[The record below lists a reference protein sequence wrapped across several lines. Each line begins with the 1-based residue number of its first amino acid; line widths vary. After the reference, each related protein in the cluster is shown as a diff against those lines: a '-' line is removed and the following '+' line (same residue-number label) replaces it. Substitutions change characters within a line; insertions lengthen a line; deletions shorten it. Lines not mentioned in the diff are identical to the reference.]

1 MIPAFSDDSMQFK
14 NDITMPKNTI
24 AKGYLALGEIYEME
38 NDFKSALKN
47 YENALS
53 SSDTN
58 NPDNILL
65 SEIYFKTALLYD
77 DGQNTEKALE
87 YYQKSIDGIQNKKD
101 SKENKFLSTCYA
113 NTGLIYA
120 EKWSETGVQESFE
133 TSTENFKAALKI
145 DTEEE
150 NQNGIYFASR
160 QLSMLYRDNSPETS
174 AKYMQIS
181 LDAAVRLKDDF
192 KIALSR
198 LELGDYYYNTM
209 NNKLALI
216 NYFEAKKALGSN
228 ISNENRERISI
239 RINDMKIKM
248 DESEFREVAGKY
260 IENKDNTR
268 LLDN

>member
-1 MIPAFSDDSMQFK
+1 
-14 NDITMPKNTI
+14 
-24 AKGYLALGEIYEME
+24 
-38 NDFKSALKN
+38 
-47 YENALS
+47 
-53 SSDTN
+53 
-58 NPDNILL
+58 
-65 SEIYFKTALLYD
+65 
-77 DGQNTEKALE
+77 
-87 YYQKSIDGIQNKKD
+87 
-101 SKENKFLSTCYA
+101 
-113 NTGLIYA
+113 
-120 EKWSETGVQESFE
+120 
-133 TSTENFKAALKI
+133 
-145 DTEEE
+145 
-150 NQNGIYFASR
+150 
-160 QLSMLYRDNSPETS
+160 MLYRDNSPETS